1 MEFDYWTPKTGML
14 ESDTLGSEPTKKKWN
29 KNIAKKNV
37 TTIDRAMGQQN
48 GSEVRSVK
56 LNGFIY
62 KTKFCL
68 TSLLCKVSPSK
79 YFFKPLLGLVWRR
92 PNRFCKMFAPVLL
105 QNATRHAWQKL
116 SGKIVAS
123 RRVPKKPP
131 PTKCQSHI
139 CVFLK
144 GTLNRDSLNLGG
156 IGYRTE
162 KNRN

>member
-1 MEFDYWTPKTGML
+1 
-14 ESDTLGSEPTKKKWN
+14 
-29 KNIAKKNV
+29 
-37 TTIDRAMGQQN
+37 MGQQN
-48 GSEVRSVK
+48 GSEVCSVK

-62 KTKFCL
+62 KTTFCL

-79 YFFKPLLGLVWRR
+79 YFFKPVLGLVWRR

-105 QNATRHAWQKL
+105 QNGARHAWQKL

-139 CVFLK
+139 CCNLTSVFFWKELWTGILWTWAELVIGQK
-144 GTLNRDSLNLGG
+144 KTGIK
-156 IGYRTE
+156 IGYTWIGTKKKWN
-162 KNRN
+162 KNMAKKIVTTIDRETDLKFTI

>member
-1 MEFDYWTPKTGML
+1 
-14 ESDTLGSEPTKKKWN
+14 
-29 KNIAKKNV
+29 
-37 TTIDRAMGQQN
+37 MGQQN

-162 KNRN
+162 KQELELDTLGSEPRKSETKTWPKKLLPRLTELWGNKTDLKFTI